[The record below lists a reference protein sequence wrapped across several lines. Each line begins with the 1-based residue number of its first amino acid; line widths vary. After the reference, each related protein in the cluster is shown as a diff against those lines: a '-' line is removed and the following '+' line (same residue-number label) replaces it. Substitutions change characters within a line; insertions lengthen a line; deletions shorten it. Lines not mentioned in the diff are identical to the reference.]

1 MMRGA
6 PLIPWYH
13 GMRGALIPWY
23 HGMISFCK
31 PVDFARYG
39 QAGMNKI

>member
-1 MMRGA
+1 MVRGA
-6 PLIPWYH
+6 P
-13 GMRGALIPWY
+13 LIPWY

>member
-1 MMRGA
+1 MKRKTYDEGRA
-6 PLIPWYH
+6 PHPV
-13 GMRGALIPWY
+13 GT